1 MHLGATL
8 RANISETV
16 LVLLI
21 NEQGEKEKGRDER
34 EFSWFCF
41 FWRLGCHGTERRRA
55 WRVEAI
61 EPDRLLRLF
70 AEMNLPGRAW
80 LQFEIEREGSGSL
93 VRQTAIFDPL
103 GIRGLLY
110 WYSVYPL
117 HQFIFTGM
125 LRGIAKA
132 ASSPERRYGF

>member
-1 MHLGATL
+1 M
-8 RANISETV
+8 
-16 LVLLI
+16 
-21 NEQGEKEKGRDER
+21 
-34 EFSWFCF
+34 
-41 FWRLGCHGTERRRA
+41 
-55 WRVEAI
+55 

-132 ASSPERRYGF
+132 ASSPVRRYGL